1 MDFQSVVLTDWMNP
15 MSSIAIDHIELRS
28 NRAGDPRAYIVG
40 TRIRVQDVSV
50 MAEIQG
56 KTPEEIVNA
65 FPHLTLGQVHAAL
78 SYYFD
83 HRAEIVQQMRDDE
96 VFVAEM
102 RKATG
107 PGPLE
112 TYLAAQKT
120 TPTN

>member
-1 MDFQSVVLTDWMNP
+1 
-15 MSSIAIDHIELRS
+15 MSPVATNHIELRT

-56 KTPEEIVNA
+56 KTPEEIVTA

-83 HRAEIVQQMRDDE
+83 HRAEIVKQMRDDDE
-96 VFVAEM
+96 FVAAM

-112 TYLAAQKT
+112 TFLAAQQ
-120 TPTN
+120 TNSTG